1 MRVSVITP
9 PAPIVT
15 WEEADQHLRLDGD
28 EDQRPMVE
36 RLVATATAHI
46 DGPAGWLGRALGLQ
60 TLEAF
65 LPSLG
70 VVSIGLPYPPA
81 VEIVSIDYVDSAGNS
96 ITMDPADYEMTGKL
110 LRPAW
115 PKSWPSTQWR
125 GCDGEPVRIR
135 YRAGYAVN
143 PNADPVVPNVP
154 EPIKQAILLMV
165 GDMYR
170 FTETASDM
178 NVAPT
183 SIPMSTTVENLL
195 SPYRVYA

>member
-1 MRVSVITP
+1 MRVTVITP

-28 EDQRPMVE
+28 EDQRAMVE

-46 DGPAGWLGRALGLQ
+46 DGPTGWLGRSLGLQ
-60 TLEAF
+60 TLGAY

-81 VEIVSIDYVDSAGNS
+81 VDIVSIDYVDSAGSS

-125 GCDGEPVRIR
+125 GGDGEPVRIR
-135 YRAGYAVN
+135 YRAGYAVD
-143 PNADPVVPNVP
+143 PEADPIVPNVP

-183 SIPMSTTVENLL
+183 SIPISTTVENLL
-195 SPYRVYA
+195 SPFRVYA

>member
-1 MRVSVITP
+1 MRVIVITP

-28 EDQRPMVE
+28 EEQREMVE
-36 RLVATATAHI
+36 RLVKAATQHI
-46 DGPAGWLGRALGLQ
+46 DGPDGWLGRALGLQ
-60 TLEAF
+60 TLEARMCGF
-65 LPSLG
+65 CDL
-70 VVSIGLPYPPA
+70 IRLPYQPI
-81 VEIVSIDYVDSAGNS
+81 VDIVSVHYLDGAGQPVLVAPD
-96 ITMDPADYEMTGKL
+96 TYELFGRDL
-110 LRPAW
+110 GCAW
-115 PKSWPSTQWR
+115 GKSWPTPGAYR
-125 GCDGEPVRIR
+125 GHAETVRIR
-135 YRAGYAVN
+135 YRAGYVVD
-143 PNADPVVPNVP
+143 PGADPIEPNVP

-178 NVAPT
+178 NIAPT